1 MPIQSA
7 LALIGLAKQSAKGSP
22 EAAPTFANGL
32 TGGAVVAVDV
42 AQSRDDQ
49 TSGSRMSTAVN
60 RESVMPAVDFQ
71 TRLTPKSVGAMLYG
85 ALGSVATSGAG
96 PYTHVVTPADD
107 VPYFTA
113 FGKLGANIYSVQDV
127 KIDSLGFS
135 FEQANPIE
143 VAASGMGTLIGFP
156 ATFSATVDESAA
168 AYLDTAA
175 GTFKLDVDSGT
186 PVTATIRSGSI
197 TIANNLNQIQLAG
210 SIVPNDVFVGRQEIE
225 CSFELVPENLNDWR
239 TVVTGSAAG
248 TSAAVDPVYGSFEI
262 TFSDGTNSVKLEA
275 LKVAYTI
282 DFPDADPA
290 GGQVVLTLAGLV
302 VKPSGAAA
310 LTATVINSQ
319 ATY

>member
-7 LALIGLAKQSAKGSP
+7 LALIGLAKQTAKGSA

-32 TGGAVVAVDV
+32 TGGAVVSVDV
-42 AQSRDDQ
+42 AQSLNDQ
-49 TSGSRMSTAVN
+49 TSGSRMSGAVN
-60 RESVMPAVDFQ
+60 RESVMPAVDYQ
-71 TRLTPKSVGAMLYG
+71 TRMTPKSIGAMLHG

-96 PYTHVVTPADD
+96 PYTHVITPADD
-107 VPYFTA
+107 VPYYTA

-143 VAASGMGTLIGFP
+143 ISASGMGTVIGFP
-156 ATFSATVDESAA
+156 ATFTASVDESAA
-168 AYLDTAA
+168 SYLDTAA

-186 PVTATIRSGSI
+186 PVVASIRSGSI
-197 TIANNLNQIQLAG
+197 SIANNLNQIQLAG
-210 SIVPNDVFVGRQEIE
+210 SISPSDIMVGRQEIE
-225 CSFELVPENLNDWR
+225 CSFELIPENLNDWR
-239 TVVTGSAAG
+239 TVVTGSSAG
-248 TSAAVDPVYGSFEI
+248 TTASADPVYGSFEI

-275 LKVAYTI
+275 LRVAFTV

-302 VKPSGAAA
+302 VKPSGGAA